1 MHGIY
6 SGINFWCCSGTS
18 SDDTLIIAT
27 KSPAAIQSIS
37 WNPQQVN
44 ATQTS
49 VLNRLGIMENEK
61 SGTDSLAWVQ
71 QDLMFNQITPHRTSH
86 WHSIR

>member
-1 MHGIY
+1 
-6 SGINFWCCSGTS
+6 
-18 SDDTLIIAT
+18 LIIAT
-27 KSPAAIQSIS
+27 KLPAAIQSIS

-61 SGTDSLAWVQ
+61 SGTK
-71 QDLMFNQITPHRTSH
+71 I
-86 WHSIR
+86 